1 MHPFTVA
8 AYELGFGKQLD
19 SEFSNVYIQKRDEKE
34 VIVSYIN
41 KQ

>member
-19 SEFSNVYIQKRDEKE
+19 SEFNNVFFQRYE
-34 VIVSYIN
+34 
-41 KQ
+41 